1 MMGERVNI
9 EIGYQL
15 IIAYTA
21 SLVEWLNFIY
31 KKPYRLNGPN
41 NYFHII

>member
-15 IIAYTA
+15 IAYTA
-21 SLVEWLNFIY
+21 SQVEWLNFIY

-41 NYFHII
+41 NYFHVI